1 MSFGPDEMGVDAPE
15 LGLEENPN
23 PGRVRERP
31 ERKLGRRDAGWG
43 GKTVVSEW
51 FFHRLNDRA
60 HYH

>member
-1 MSFGPDEMGVDAPE
+1 MGVDAPE

-43 GKTVVSEW
+43 GKTVVSER
-51 FFHRLNDRA
+51 FFHRLNRRA